1 MSFKSKTSCF
11 TIVRMPLTMVRDS
24 LFESKTT
31 CFTVSDSSD
40 RFELN
45 ITQRNKL
52 ILNRLEEKVIDLQKL
67 QE

>member
-1 MSFKSKTSCF
+1 
-11 TIVRMPLTMVRDS
+11 MPLTMVRDS